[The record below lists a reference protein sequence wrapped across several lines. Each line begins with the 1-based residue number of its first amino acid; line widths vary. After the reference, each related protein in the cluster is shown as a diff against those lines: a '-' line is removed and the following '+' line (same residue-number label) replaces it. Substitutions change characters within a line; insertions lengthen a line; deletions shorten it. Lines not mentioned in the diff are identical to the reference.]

1 MATESTWGDFIED
14 ILDRTNM
21 DSSTLARESGVTP
34 STLSKWRLN
43 MTSAPG
49 IDKIRMIMA
58 VPKVRELGISFLDA
72 LVAAGLITP
81 EEAGQKG
88 TSTQSRRTPLSE
100 YSTNEIARE
109 INKRLERIREA
120 EED

>member
-1 MATESTWGDFIED
+1 MATPTWGDFIED
-14 ILDRTNM
+14 ILDRTGM
-21 DSSTLARESGVTP
+21 DSSTLARKSGVTP

-58 VPKVRELGISFLDA
+58 VKEVQELGISFLDA
-72 LVAAGLITP
+72 LVAASLITP
-81 EEAGQKG
+81 EEAGQE
-88 TSTQSRRTPLSE
+88 SAPAPARRTPLSE

-109 INKRLERIREA
+109 ITKRLERIKEA
-120 EED
+120 ETD